1 MKLTKKLISVV
12 AAVSLAVTSLTAL
25 GASADDTALI
35 TNGGPYTGNATYIGT
50 YFKHE
55 YFGNSAFE
63 ISYKYTKL
71 ADNTTITDDDGT
83 TRPIDYTDTF
93 EFLVFDEEWYGW
105 QKTTVGQAN
114 PDVGQVY
121 TQTVPISTIEEALEI
136 GTVQG
141 INLQTG
147 GINDA
152 QVEIISL
159 EYVGEDVASQ
169 EITITGEWTK
179 GIGGTMTVDGD
190 IEGDGVY
197 IITNGH
203 YIQVSHFSVSEF
215 ENPRVDVTV
224 EYDTAPN
231 AYIRAELQDTNGK
244 PIVSSYPYVSNEG
257 EVTYTTEI
265 PNDLTAF
272 LACFDNCT
280 VTKIHIYD
288 YTAGNVYK
296 SVSNKTAAEVADD
309 MGMAW
314 NLGNSFDAVDSH
326 GNVSE
331 TIWGNAITTK
341 ELFIAVK
348 NAGFDTV
355 RIPVSYLNMINADN
369 TVNEDYLKRLQVV
382 INDAYNMGMYVVIDM
397 HHDGGYGVT
406 GKWLDIT
413 KTGAEFEAI
422 KNKFAAVW
430 SSIATY
436 FAYYDQKLVFEGF
449 NELMNESYSAAPTQV
464 QYDNINALN
473 QAFVNA
479 VRDAGGNNADRVLI
493 VAGYNTN
500 IDYTIEGFA
509 KPIDSSV
516 NRLMLSVHC
525 YDPYDFTLNE
535 RGTSLWR
542 NETEGS
548 YLKDMIDRICY
559 FAADMDMP
567 VFIGGYG
574 AIDKN
579 NPAARGE
586 YCYYFNKYAK
596 TNNANVKVVLAYWDN
611 GVVGTNGHALFDRKT
626 NTVTQTGDLLI
637 WYIKSGYNL
646 DSMPS

>member
-1 MKLTKKLISVV
+1 MKLTKKLISVA
-12 AAVSLAVTSLTAL
+12 AAVSLAVTSLTGL
-25 GASADDTALI
+25 GASATDTTLI

-50 YFKHE
+50 YFKSD

-71 ADNTTITDDDGT
+71 AENTTITEDDGT

-93 EFLVFDEEWYGW
+93 EFLVFDQDWGGW
-105 QKTTVGQAN
+105 DKTKVGQAEAELN
-114 PDVGQVY
+114 KVY
-121 TQTVPISTIEEALEI
+121 TETVPISTIEAALTT
-136 GTVQG
+136 GKAVQG

-152 QVEIISL
+152 QVEITSL
-159 EYVGEDVASQ
+159 RYVEGIVAGQ
-169 EITITGEWTK
+169 EVTITGEWTK
-179 GIGGTMTVDGD
+179 GIGGTMTVNEDGGAYVSTD
-190 IEGDGVY
+190 E
-197 IITNGH
+197 H
-203 YIQVSHFSVSEF
+203 CIQVSQFSVNGF
-215 ENPRVDVTV
+215 ANPRVDVTV
-224 EYDTAPN
+224 NYATAPN
-231 AYIRAELQDTNGK
+231 RHIQAELQKMSRD
-244 PIVSSYPYVSNEG
+244 PIIAHYPYVSSSG
-257 EVTYTTEI
+257 VVTYTTEI
-265 PNDLTAF
+265 PDDLTAF
-272 LACFDNCT
+272 LACFDACR
-280 VTKIHIYD
+280 VTRIHIYD

-296 SVSNKTAAEVADD
+296 YVSNKTAAEVADD

-314 NLGNSFDAVDSH
+314 NLGNSFDAVDGH

-331 TIWGNAITTK
+331 TIWGNPITTK

-348 NAGFDTV
+348 NAGFNTI
-355 RIPVSYLNMINADN
+355 RIPVSYMNMINADN

-397 HHDGGYGVT
+397 HNDGGYGVT

-548 YLKDMIDRICY
+548 YLKDIIDRICY

>member
-1 MKLTKKLISVV
+1 MKLTKKLISVA

-25 GASADDTALI
+25 GASATDTTLI

-50 YFKHE
+50 YFKSD

-71 ADNTTITDDDGT
+71 AENTTITEDDGT

-93 EFLVFDEEWYGW
+93 EFLVFDQDWGGW
-105 QKTTVGQAN
+105 DKTKVGQAEAELN
-114 PDVGQVY
+114 KVY
-121 TQTVPISTIEEALEI
+121 TETVPISTIEAALTT
-136 GTVQG
+136 GKTVQG

-152 QVEIISL
+152 QVEITSL
-159 EYVGEDVASQ
+159 RYVEGIVAGQ
-169 EITITGEWTK
+169 EVTITGEWTK
-179 GIGGTMTVDGD
+179 GIGGTMTVNEDGGAYVSTD
-190 IEGDGVY
+190 E
-197 IITNGH
+197 H
-203 YIQVSHFSVSEF
+203 CIQVSQFSVNGF
-215 ENPRVDVTV
+215 TNPRVDVTV
-224 EYDTAPN
+224 NYATAPN
-231 AYIRAELQDTNGK
+231 RHIQAELQKMSRD
-244 PIVSSYPYVSNEG
+244 PIIAHYPYVSSSG
-257 EVTYTTEI
+257 VVTYTTEI
-265 PNDLTAF
+265 PDDLTAF
-272 LACFDNCT
+272 LACFDACR
-280 VTKIHIYD
+280 VTRIHIYD

-314 NLGNSFDAVDSH
+314 NLGNSFDAVDGH

-331 TIWGNAITTK
+331 TIWGNPITTK

-348 NAGFDTV
+348 NAGFNTI
-355 RIPVSYLNMINADN
+355 RIPVSYMNMINADN

-397 HHDGGYGVT
+397 HNDGGNGIT
-406 GKWLDIT
+406 NKWLDIT
-413 KTGAEFEAI
+413 KTGDEFYEI
-422 KNKFAAVW
+422 VTKYFDVW
-430 SSIATY
+430 TSIATY
-436 FAYYDQKLVFEGF
+436 FKDYDQKLVFEGF
-449 NELMNESYSAAPTQV
+449 NELMNGDYNAAPTNL
-464 QYDNINALN
+464 QYNNVNALN

-479 VRDAGGNNADRVLI
+479 VRNTGGANQDRVLI

-500 IDYTIEGFA
+500 IDYTIAGFA
-509 KPIDSSV
+509 KPIDLSV
-516 NRLMLSVHC
+516 NRLMLSVHY

-548 YLKDMIDRICY
+548 YMKDIIDRICE
-559 FAADMDMP
+559 FARLENMP

-579 NPAARGE
+579 NPTSRGQ
-586 YCYYFNKYAK
+586 YCYYFNRYAK
-596 TNNANVKVVLAYWDN
+596 TNTSDVNVVLAYWDN